1 MPRIGRPNPVVNN
14 IGPGGRDHWPQCYSI
29 VLAGAGVKRGFVYS
43 ESDRL
48 SEYPASNPH
57 SPGDL
62 AATIFS
68 SLGLNPHT
76 HIHDRNGRPYPL
88 ADGEPIEGV
97 FG

>member
-14 IGPGGRDHWPQCYSI
+14 IGPQCYSI